1 MVAGATAGTRQKLSA
16 LTSSS
21 SDMSSDNN
29 AAAKVSEPFPSQNG
43 KGPFK
48 EAGVYFVLIIIMCS
62 IIIIKVK
69 PLYNGHLGDRRKSP
83 LWRGSHYGEVGV

>member
-1 MVAGATAGTRQKLSA
+1 MVAGATAGTRQKLAA

-43 KGPFK
+43 KGAFK
-48 EAGVYFVLIIIMCS
+48 ESGVYFVLIIIIS
-62 IIIIKVK
+62 
-69 PLYNGHLGDRRKSP
+69 N
-83 LWRGSHYGEVGV
+83 

>member
-43 KGPFK
+43 KGVFK
-48 EAGVYFVLIIIMCS
+48 EAGTCTLF
-62 IIIIKVK
+62 
-69 PLYNGHLGDRRKSP
+69 
-83 LWRGSHYGEVGV
+83 

>member
-29 AAAKVSEPFPSQNG
+29 AAATKVSEPFPSQNE
-43 KGPFK
+43 KGAFK
-48 EAGVYFVLIIIMCS
+48 ESGVYFVLIIIIS
-62 IIIIKVK
+62 
-69 PLYNGHLGDRRKSP
+69 N
-83 LWRGSHYGEVGV
+83 